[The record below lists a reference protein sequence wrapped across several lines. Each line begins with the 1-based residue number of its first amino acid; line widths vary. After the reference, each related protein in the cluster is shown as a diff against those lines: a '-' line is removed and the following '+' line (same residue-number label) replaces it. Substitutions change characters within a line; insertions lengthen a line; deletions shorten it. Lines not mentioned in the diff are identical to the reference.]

1 MRYLLAT
8 LLGAV
13 FLVTWPGYA
22 AAHAFLDHSTPS
34 ADAAL
39 ITPPKAVQLW
49 FSRALEPAFS
59 TVRVVDDKGKQVDD
73 GKPVVSDDT
82 PKLIQVALQP
92 LSAGKYKVI
101 WRIVAL
107 DGHKAIGEFAFTV
120 K

>member
-1 MRYLLAT
+1 MRYMLAT

-34 ADAAL
+34 ADAVLA
-39 ITPPKAVQLW
+39 TPPKSVQLW

-59 TVRVVDDKGKQVDD
+59 TVRVVDAEGKQVDD
-73 GKPVVSDDT
+73 GKPVVSDDA
-82 PKLIQVALQP
+82 PKLIQVALHP
-92 LSAGKYKVI
+92 LATGKYKVI

-107 DGHKAIGEFAFTV
+107 DGHKAKGEFAFTV